1 MIYMRFG
8 GVYDLREF
16 SRMSNSFPARDSH
29 SFRHRREK
37 EREKVDRVQE

>member
-1 MIYMRFG
+1 MAHFG
-8 GVYDLREF
+8 ESFFLREF